1 MNKLKHIL
9 SPQECKEAIKIDT
22 PVKISNEY
30 LGSNEI
36 HVSVDKILAEGI
48 LGPCIIKTENIPCKD
63 LAVKTINHVPIDK
76 EYM

>member
-22 PVKISNEY
+22 LVKISNEY

-36 HVSVDKILAEGI
+36 HVSVDKISITE
-48 LGPCIIKTENIPCKD
+48 IKS
-63 LAVKTINHVPIDK
+63 VDK
-76 EYM
+76 